1 MLKIFRGESTTRL
14 AQGVAGIGLVALG
27 LFGLSALAGAGPD
40 VIDSAAARTS
50 APVVLTGQENTPS
63 TGSESTV
70 QDGDFQ
76 DRVKDMIQ
84 EHMGLTGEE
93 ADRWA
98 NEMAEHM
105 TAVHGEDAGDMLD
118 WCSQAWDGD
127 GTTTGGMMGGGTT
140 GGMMGGSGGGM
151 MGGSGGGMMG
161 GSGGG
166 MMGGSGGGM
175 MGLGL

>member
-1 MLKIFRGESTTRL
+1 MRKIFRGESTTRL

-50 APVVLTGQENTPS
+50 ASVVLTGQENTPS

-105 TAVHGEDAGDMLD
+105 TAVHGEDAGEMLD

-127 GTTTGGMMGGGTT
+127 GTTGGGGMMGGTT
-140 GGMMGGSGGGM
+140 GGGM